1 MRNSDPRIYPQLDRE
16 LRSVERSVDILVGVV
31 VLAFLALA
39 VLTAY
44 VLAWRR

>member
-1 MRNSDPRIYPQLDRE
+1 MRHSARRIYPQLDRE

-31 VLAFLALA
+31 VVVFFALA

-44 VLAWRR
+44 VLGWRR